1 MISQIANI
9 HLCPTEKAMENLNL
23 EGINLN
29 VHLVGNTIV
38 DSHRLILNNG
48 KVSSN
53 IEELVDNTDEFY
65 LCTLHRRE
73 NREYF
78 IDMWNELNE
87 IAEYKKII
95 YITHPSVQNS
105 REYLSKKIE
114 ILKPINYQDMIYLID
129 KSKGVI
135 SDSGG
140 IQEEVVCMK
149 KKILICRNNTERP
162 ETVSIGTNE
171 IIGTNPDNIKP
182 YMKTLFEHNWK
193 KGSIPELW
201 DGNTATRII
210 EIILGF
216 EK

>member
-87 IAEYKKII
+87 IAEYKKLSTLLIPLCKTPESI
-95 YITHPSVQNS
+95 YPK
-105 REYLSKKIE
+105 R
-114 ILKPINYQDMIYLID
+114 
-129 KSKGVI
+129 
-135 SDSGG
+135 
-140 IQEEVVCMK
+140 
-149 KKILICRNNTERP
+149 
-162 ETVSIGTNE
+162 
-171 IIGTNPDNIKP
+171 
-182 YMKTLFEHNWK
+182 
-193 KGSIPELW
+193 
-201 DGNTATRII
+201 
-210 EIILGF
+210 
-216 EK
+216 